1 MQQIKTAVAV
11 FCIACIS
18 AELVAQLV
26 GDTRGKQ
33 CIKAAAG
40 LYILIAISNALP
52 LLRAQSLDLALPQS
66 QQADFG
72 SAEDLIV
79 QEAQQQ
85 LETQLEAQILAQ
97 TGWPASLQLTLAQ
110 TGQGVEAVE
119 AVEAQVSLP
128 PDCPGDTRAEIAS
141 ELCSRLGLASVE
153 FVAEEGGG

>member
-79 QEAQQQ
+79 QEAQQK
-85 LETQLEAQILAQ
+85 LETQLEAQILVQ

-110 TGQGVEAVE
+110 TGQGVE

>member
-66 QQADFG
+66 QQADCG
-72 SAEDLIV
+72 SAEDLMV

-85 LETQLEAQILAQ
+85 LENQLEAQILAQ

-110 TGQGVEAVE
+110 TGQGVE

-141 ELCSRLGLASVE
+141 ELCSRLGLAAVE

>member
-79 QEAQQQ
+79 QEAQQK
-85 LETQLEAQILAQ
+85 LENQLEAQILAQ

-119 AVEAQVSLP
+119 AQVALP

-141 ELCSRLGLASVE
+141 ELCSRLGLASVD

>member
-79 QEAQQQ
+79 QEAQQK
-85 LETQLEAQILAQ
+85 LENQLEAQILAQ

-110 TGQGVEAVE
+110 TGQGVEAVG
-119 AVEAQVSLP
+119 AQVSLP

>member
-66 QQADFG
+66 RQQADFG

-79 QEAQQQ
+79 QEAQQK

-110 TGQGVEAVE
+110 TGQGVE

>member
-52 LLRAQSLDLALPQS
+52 LLRAQSLEFALPQS

-79 QEAQQQ
+79 QEAQQK
-85 LETQLEAQILAQ
+85 LETQLEAQILVQ

-110 TGQGVEAVE
+110 TGQGVE

>member
-52 LLRAQSLDLALPQS
+52 LLRAQSLEFALPQS

-79 QEAQQQ
+79 QEAQQK
-85 LETQLEAQILAQ
+85 LENQLEAQILAQ

-110 TGQGVEAVE
+110 TGQGVE

>member
-79 QEAQQQ
+79 QEAQQK

-110 TGQGVEAVE
+110 PGQGVE

>member
-79 QEAQQQ
+79 QEAQQK
-85 LETQLEAQILAQ
+85 LENQLEAQILAQ

-119 AVEAQVSLP
+119 AQVSLL

>member
-1 MQQIKTAVAV
+1 MHQIKTAVAV

-79 QEAQQQ
+79 QEAQQK
-85 LETQLEAQILAQ
+85 LENQLEAQILAQ

-110 TGQGVEAVE
+110 TGQGVE

>member
-26 GDTRGKQ
+26 GDARGKQ

-79 QEAQQQ
+79 QEAQQK

-110 TGQGVEAVE
+110 TGQGVE

>member
-79 QEAQQQ
+79 QEAQQK

-119 AVEAQVSLP
+119 AQVSLP

-141 ELCSRLGLASVE
+141 ELCSRLGLTSVE

>member
-26 GDTRGKQ
+26 GDARGKQ

-79 QEAQQQ
+79 QEAQQK

-119 AVEAQVSLP
+119 AQVSLP
-128 PDCPGDTRAEIAS
+128 PDCPRDTRAEIAS

>member
-52 LLRAQSLDLALPQS
+52 LLRAQSMEFALPQS

-79 QEAQQQ
+79 QEAQQK
-85 LETQLEAQILAQ
+85 LENQLEAQILAQ

-119 AVEAQVSLP
+119 AQVSLP

-141 ELCSRLGLASVE
+141 ELCSRLGLTSVE

>member
-52 LLRAQSLDLALPQS
+52 LLRSQSLALALPQS
-66 QQADFG
+66 QHADFG
-72 SAEDLIV
+72 TAEDLIV

-85 LETQLEAQILAQ
+85 LETQLEAELLAQ
-97 TGWPASLQLTLAQ
+97 TGWPASLQLTLVQ
-110 TGQGVEAVE
+110 TEQGVEA
-119 AVEAQVSLP
+119 AEAQVILP
-128 PDCPGDTRAEIAS
+128 PDCPQSAQTEIES

-153 FVAEEGGG
+153 FVAEEGRG

>member
-52 LLRAQSLDLALPQS
+52 LLRTQSLPLTLPQS

-72 SAEDLIV
+72 TAEDLIL
-79 QEAQQQ
+79 QKAQQQ
-85 LETQLEAQILAQ
+85 LETQLEAELLAQ
-97 TGWPASLQLTLAQ
+97 TGWETSIQLILTQ
-110 TGQGVEAVE
+110 TGQGVEAAE
-119 AVEAQVSLP
+119 ARVTLP
-128 PDCPGDTRAEIAS
+128 PGCPQETQAEIEA
-141 ELCSRLGLASVE
+141 ELCSRLELESVE
-153 FVAEEGGG
+153 FVAEEGRG

>member
-79 QEAQQQ
+79 QEAQQK
-85 LETQLEAQILAQ
+85 LENQLEAQILAQ

-110 TGQGVEAVE
+110 TGQGVE

-153 FVAEEGGG
+153 FAAEEGGG

>member
-1 MQQIKTAVAV
+1 MQQIKTAVTV

-79 QEAQQQ
+79 QEAQQK
-85 LETQLEAQILAQ
+85 LENQLEAQILAQ

-110 TGQGVEAVE
+110 TGQGVE

>member
-52 LLRAQSLDLALPQS
+52 LLRTQSLPLALPQS

-72 SAEDLIV
+72 TAEDLIL
-79 QEAQQQ
+79 QKAQQQ
-85 LETQLEAQILAQ
+85 LETQLEAELLAQ
-97 TGWPASLQLTLAQ
+97 TGWEVSLQLTLAQ

-119 AVEAQVSLP
+119 ARVTLP
-128 PDCPGDTRAEIAS
+128 PGCPQETQSEIEA
-141 ELCSRLGLASVE
+141 ELCSRLELESVE
-153 FVAEEGGG
+153 FVAEEGRG

>member
-79 QEAQQQ
+79 QEAQQK
-85 LETQLEAQILAQ
+85 LETQMEAQILAHPF
-97 TGWPASLQLTLAQ
+97 WPASLQLTLAQ
-110 TGQGVEAVE
+110 TGQGVE

>member
-79 QEAQQQ
+79 QEAQQK
-85 LETQLEAQILAQ
+85 LETQMEAQILAP

-110 TGQGVEAVE
+110 TGQGVE

>member
-79 QEAQQQ
+79 QEAQQK
-85 LETQLEAQILAQ
+85 LENQLEAQILAQ

-110 TGQGVEAVE
+110 TGQG
-119 AVEAQVSLP
+119 VEAQVSLP

>member
-79 QEAQQQ
+79 QEAQQK
-85 LETQLEAQILAQ
+85 LETQMEAQILAQ

-110 TGQGVEAVE
+110 TWAGRAGPLGRCWGSSG
-119 AVEAQVSLP
+119 SLP
-128 PDCPGDTRAEIAS
+128 PGWTMSQCKR
-141 ELCSRLGLASVE
+141 
-153 FVAEEGGG
+153 GGSSPVRCR

>member
-11 FCIACIS
+11 FCIACIC

-79 QEAQQQ
+79 QEAQQK
-85 LETQLEAQILAQ
+85 LENQLEAQILAQ

-110 TGQGVEAVE
+110 TGQGVE

>member
-18 AELVAQLV
+18 AERVAQLV

-79 QEAQQQ
+79 QEAQQK
-85 LETQLEAQILAQ
+85 LENQLEAQILAQ

-110 TGQGVEAVE
+110 TGQVLE

>member
-52 LLRAQSLDLALPQS
+52 LLRAQSLPLALPQS

-72 SAEDLIV
+72 TAEDLIL
-79 QEAQQQ
+79 QKAQQQ
-85 LETQLEAQILAQ
+85 LETQLEAELLAQ
-97 TGWPASLQLTLAQ
+97 TGWEATLQLTLAQ

-119 AVEAQVSLP
+119 AQVSLP
-128 PDCPGDTRAEIAS
+128 PGCPQETQSEIEA
-141 ELCSRLGLASVE
+141 ELCSRLELESVE
-153 FVAEEGGG
+153 FAAEEGGG

>member
-52 LLRAQSLDLALPQS
+52 LLRAQSLEFALPQS

-79 QEAQQQ
+79 QEAQQK

-110 TGQGVEAVE
+110 TGQGVE

>member
-79 QEAQQQ
+79 QEAQQK
-85 LETQLEAQILAQ
+85 LENQLEAQILAQ

-119 AVEAQVSLP
+119 AQVSLP

-141 ELCSRLGLASVE
+141 ELCSRLGLTSVE

>member
-52 LLRAQSLDLALPQS
+52 LLRAQSLEFALPQS
-66 QQADFG
+66 QQVDFG

-79 QEAQQQ
+79 QEAQQK

-110 TGQGVEAVE
+110 TGQGVE

-153 FVAEEGGG
+153 LVAEEGGG

>member
-26 GDTRGKQ
+26 GDTRGKP

-40 LYILIAISNALP
+40 LYMVIAISNALP
-52 LLRAQSLDLALPQS
+52 LLRAQSLDLVLPQS

-79 QEAQQQ
+79 QEAQQK
-85 LETQLEAQILAQ
+85 LENQLEAQILAQ

-110 TGQGVEAVE
+110 TGQGVE

-141 ELCSRLGLASVE
+141 ELCSRLGLASVD

>member
-79 QEAQQQ
+79 QEAQQK
-85 LETQLEAQILAQ
+85 LENQLEAQILAQ

-110 TGQGVEAVE
+110 TGQGVE

-141 ELCSRLGLASVE
+141 ELCSRLGLASVD
-153 FVAEEGGG
+153 FAAEEGGG